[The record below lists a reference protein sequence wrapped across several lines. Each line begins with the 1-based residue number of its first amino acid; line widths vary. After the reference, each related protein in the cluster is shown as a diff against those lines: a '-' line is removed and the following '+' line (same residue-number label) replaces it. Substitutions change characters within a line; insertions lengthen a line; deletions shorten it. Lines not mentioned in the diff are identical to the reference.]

1 MSPSATRTRV
11 PTVDLPVER
20 FDLSCGARLLVSCR
34 PGAPIVAV
42 QVHVR
47 GGPALDPDGHEGTAY
62 MSGRML
68 DQGSKRFDEEKIS
81 EMLESS
87 GGGLTGDAYGISGNI
102 AAASWKTLVEILC
115 DVVTQPTYPAKN
127 FARQKQRI
135 LDRLL
140 LERDDPRAQA
150 DHMFRRLVY
159 GQHWLGRPQYGTLES
174 ISELQRT
181 HVKRF
186 HRSNWLARRTL
197 IAFCGDVDPESV
209 RRLFEQRL
217 KAWTSGSPLPP
228 MPMDFPAREVRVA
241 AFPAE
246 RQQVH
251 VNLGHLGIKR
261 KDPDYPALVVMD
273 HVLGTGPGFTN
284 RVSKRLRDELGLAY
298 TVSANIHG
306 SAGLQP
312 GTFTAYI
319 GTSPEHV
326 DTAIRGF
333 LEEMR
338 RIQDEPVGERELQ
351 LAKDYLVGAFVL
363 SFQRASRRANY
374 MISAERLELPEDNL
388 TRLPRLFAAIGPE
401 DVQRAARKHLHAD
414 ACCLSAAGP
423 IDESSL
429 KAALG
434 AGVRKKK
441 KKRRPARR

>member
-1 MSPSATRTRV
+1 MSPSTARTRV

-20 FDLSCGARLLVSCR
+20 FDLSCGARLLVSRR

-47 GGPALDPDGHEGTAY
+47 GGPALDPEGLEGTAY
-62 MSGRML
+62 LSGRML
-68 DQGSKRFDEEKIS
+68 DQGSKRFDEENIS
-81 EMLESS
+81 DLLESS
-87 GGGLTGDAYGISGNI
+87 GGSLNGDAHGISGNI
-102 AAASWKTLVEILC
+102 AAASWKRLVEILC

-127 FARQKQRI
+127 FGRQKQRV
-135 LDRLL
+135 LDRLM

-150 DHMFRRLVY
+150 DHMFRKLVY
-159 GQHWLGRPQYGTLES
+159 GEHWLGRPQYGTLES
-174 ISELQRT
+174 ISKLQRA
-181 HVKRF
+181 HIRRF
-186 HRSNWLARRTL
+186 HRSNWLASRAL
-197 IAFCGDVDPESV
+197 IAFCGDVDPQSV
-209 RRLFEQRL
+209 RRLFESRL
-217 KAWTSGSPLPP
+217 KGWTAGSALPQ

-241 AFPAE
+241 AFRAE

-251 VNLGHLGIKR
+251 VNLGHLGIQR

-312 GTFTAYI
+312 GTFNAYI

-326 DTAIRGF
+326 DTAIGGF

-388 TRLPRLFAAIGPE
+388 ARLPRQFAAIGPA

-423 IDESSL
+423 IEERSL
-429 KAALG
+429 RAVLG
-434 AGVRKKK
+434 PTAKK